1 MFPQGC
7 SLCFFLIPRHFF
19 IHVATKGW
27 HFVVLIKMSQELLNL
42 LLSNVVKTL
51 MSLLEWLLTN
61 SIKLFTAM
69 ASSRQDVH
77 FSAAQTSMLTCSAEK
92 ENNVNMLRQR
102 MAAQGGGGIKLRQR
116 HGCGGCNVCNTFA
129 LQTKVQWIRRICYRF
144 ERLSDGLPENW
155 KCSALRDRGKTT

>member
-1 MFPQGC
+1 
-7 SLCFFLIPRHFF
+7 
-19 IHVATKGW
+19 
-27 HFVVLIKMSQELLNL
+27 
-42 LLSNVVKTL
+42 
-51 MSLLEWLLTN
+51 
-61 SIKLFTAM
+61 M

-102 MAAQGGGGIKLRQR
+102 MAAQGGGGIKLRQH

-144 ERLSDGLPENW
+144 ERLSDGLPEN
-155 KCSALRDRGKTT
+155 